1 MVTGDW
7 SLDWKVMEYPD
18 HNINGKA
25 VRRGK
30 IQFDKNKSFAIMKT

>member
-7 SLDWKVMEYPD
+7 YFDWKMMEYPD

-30 IQFDKNKSFAIMKT
+30 SNLTKIKVLL